1 MRDKPPFGPF
11 GPLDI
16 QTILRKLTDTPLLA
30 ALFLLSPAEALTY
43 MGFGVLARFL
53 DSLRPTTAEDVR
65 QVKLLVQA
73 LDQGYT
79 TLEQPQVVQAATP
92 PAPPPAGARP
102 PDVVLNVS
110 KATLQHVLKHYT
122 RHNFKGQEFSIPAQR
137 WGNVRAIGED
147 LALDLSPGQA
157 RIVATFQGTIQLLMP
172 MPLGRNLELGA
183 VESPVE
189 LDVLTT
195 FSVGA
200 DDLLSMDIS
209 HGEIRLSRVP
219 LPEVVARELVRRLI
233 AAVPTIPIIK
243 VPTHFDLPDA
253 ASNAAGAL
261 ELDALGVQIEADAV
275 RLEFQLAPD
284 TATGVYR

>member
-16 QTILRKLTDTPLLA
+16 QAILRKLTDTPLLA

-53 DSLRPTTAEDVR
+53 DSLRPTTTEDVR

-92 PAPPPAGARP
+92 PAPPRVERA

-110 KATLQHVLKHYT
+110 KATLQHVLKQYT
-122 RHNFKGQEFSIPAQR
+122 RHNFKGQEFTIPAQR
-137 WGNVRAIGED
+137 WGSVRAIGED
-147 LALDLSPGQA
+147 LALDLNPGQA
-157 RIVATFQGTIQLLMP
+157 RIVATFQGTIQLHMP

-183 VESPVE
+183 VEFAGRDRRS
-189 LDVLTT
+189 
-195 FSVGA
+195 
-200 DDLLSMDIS
+200 DDLLARRGCPALDG
-209 HGEIRLSRVP
+209 HRSRRDP
-219 LPEVVARELVRRLI
+219 
-233 AAVPTIPIIK
+233 
-243 VPTHFDLPDA
+243 
-253 ASNAAGAL
+253 AL
-261 ELDALGVQIEADAV
+261 
-275 RLEFQLAPD
+275 
-284 TATGVYR
+284 